1 MRTFD
6 FCLKF
11 CHLTHFFASPL
22 PPNLSTHRTEP
33 TGVHFS
39 LSTCLKL
46 GVSESRLDG
55 LDRHDL
61 HSSGISFKLRFFSEL
76 SLKLRQI
83 KVLDNRLERRSL
95 E

>member
-1 MRTFD
+1 MKREMITGTFD
-6 FCLKF
+6 FCL
-11 CHLTHFFASPL
+11 TP

-61 HSSGISFKLRFFSEL
+61 HSSGISFKLSFFSEL